1 MLKLDA
7 VTSNKVSLNGHTRSP
22 RADGYTGV
30 VYSATAEVNGAGKI
44 TSMTN
49 RSDRAKAHKV
59 ITAKPQTV
67 RHVNRAAVLD
77 LIRQHQPLSR
87 ADLAR
92 LTGIHRSN
100 ISIIVEELQKKGL
113 LREERAKGRARGRT
127 PTLISLNRGSVFVLG
142 VNLRRARTTMA
153 LASLDGHVEASY
165 SFETPDTPEGF
176 VQSVVDGY
184 RAVTRDVAD
193 LKSPA
198 RSVSQMVISIPG
210 ILDETSDGKS
220 TIWTPGLEKY
230 SGFDLASMLRKH
242 LGVPCLI
249 ANNAG
254 IGAMAALH
262 AAEERGGQVKDF
274 LFLVIG
280 DIGVGSGVVIHRSLY
295 SGYDAAY
302 AGEVGHTVIDP
313 RGPNCKCGRRGC
325 WQLYICDTA
334 TWKRY
339 NTKLEFTPTRFAE
352 FLEAVN
358 QGSPK
363 AVAAIKEMA
372 KYLGLGIS
380 NIALTLNPE
389 RILLAGAVAAVWP
402 VLQKE
407 LKSVFF
413 LPHHHALIQPI
424 EVPADS
430 LFLKGA
436 IERAIDMVLSASNS
450 KSLK

>member
-1 MLKLDA
+1 MINA
-7 VTSNKVSLNGHTRSP
+7 
-22 RADGYTGV
+22 
-30 VYSATAEVNGAGKI
+30 
-44 TSMTN
+44 MTN
-49 RSDRAKAHKV
+49 RSDRIKAQNV

-113 LREERAKGRARGRT
+113 LREERSKGRARGRT

-142 VNLRRARTTMA
+142 VNLRRTRTTMA

-165 SFETPDTPEGF
+165 SFETPDTPEAF
-176 VQSVVDGY
+176 VQALVDGY
-184 RAVTRDVAD
+184 RTVTRDAVD
-193 LKSPA
+193 LKASA
-198 RSVSQMVISIPG
+198 RSVSQMVVSIPG
-210 ILDETSDGKS
+210 ILDQTSDGKS

-230 SGFDLASMLRKH
+230 SGADLASMLRKQ
-242 LGVPCLI
+242 LGVPCLL

-262 AAEERGGQVKDF
+262 AAEERGAQAKDF
-274 LFLVIG
+274 VFLVIG
-280 DIGVGSGVVIHRSLY
+280 DVGVGSGVVIHRSLY

-313 RGPNCKCGRRGC
+313 RGPICNCGRRGC

-339 NTKLEFTPTRFAE
+339 NRKLEFTPARFAG
-352 FLEAVN
+352 FLDAVN

-363 AVAAIKEMA
+363 AVAVIKEMA
-372 KYLGLGIS
+372 EYLGLGIS

-389 RILLAGAVAAVWP
+389 RILLAGAVTAVWP
-402 VLQKE
+402 ALQKE

-424 EVPADS
+424 DVPADS

-436 IERAIDMVLSASNS
+436 IERAIDMVLSASNVR
-450 KSLK
+450 SLRPAA